1 MLHLIIGKG
10 KGKTSAAV
18 GMAIRAAG
26 HGKKVIFTQFM
37 KDGSSGEIE
46 ILRSAENIE
55 VVLPAEHY
63 GFFSKM
69 TEQQKAAAAR
79 CYEEMLERLTG
90 SETFLIVLDEA
101 LHALKKGLIQKE
113 QLLKLLEKDCE
124 IVLTGYDPPE
134 YLMERADYVSEI
146 CKRRHPF
153 DRGITAREGVEY

>member
-10 KGKTSAAV
+10 KGKTSAAA
-18 GMAIRAAG
+18 GMALRAAG
-26 HGKKVIFTQFM
+26 HGKRVIFAQFM
-37 KDGSSGEIE
+37 KDGSSGEIAV
-46 ILRSAENIE
+46 LNSVGCIE
-55 VVLPAEHY
+55 VMLPAEHY

-69 TEQQKAAAAR
+69 TEEQKAAAAGG
-79 CYEEMLERLTG
+79 YADMLDRLIS
-90 SETFLIVLDEA
+90 SEAFLIVLDEA
-101 LHALKKGLIQKE
+101 LHALNKGLIKKE

-134 YLMERADYVSEI
+134 YLTERADYISEI